1 MSEEKFFGNVRE
13 TLYTYAPEV
22 PAEVYG
28 RMRRKLW
35 VSQFLQFSAGRLNAW
50 YLLFAGV
57 LTVGGLMMFSGDSAQ
72 ALRSGAYESDI
83 PGLHRMVTA
92 SMPCQASSACASAP
106 KSCTD
111 SSADGPVA
119 SVGMGGS
126 PATYDTP
133 AEVLPAAPEAIT
145 TTVSEE
151 PEVSQETAPAE
162 SPAASSEAP
171 KKGKGLSPKILRDK
185 NR

>member
-35 VSQFLQFSAGRLNAW
+35 LSQFLQFSAGRLNAW

-57 LTVGGLMMFSGDSAQ
+57 LTAGGLMIFSGDSSQ

-83 PGLHRMVTA
+83 PRLHRMATF
-92 SMPCQASSACASAP
+92 SQPYQASSACASAP

-111 SSADGPVA
+111 ASGDGPVA
-119 SVGMGGS
+119 SVGMVGS
-126 PATYDTP
+126 QATGLTP
-133 AEVLPAAPEAIT
+133 AEILPVAPEVVTA
-145 TTVSEE
+145 TVSEE
-151 PEVSQETAPAE
+151 QKASQETV
-162 SPAASSEAP
+162 PAASPAVSAEAP

>member
-35 VSQFLQFSAGRLNAW
+35 LSQFLQFSAGRLNAW

-57 LTVGGLMMFSGDSAQ
+57 LTAGGLMMFSGDSAQ

-92 SMPCQASSACASAP
+92 SQSCQAAPACASAP

-119 SVGMGGS
+119 SIGVVHTT
-126 PATYDTP
+126 ATCETP
-133 AEVLPAAPEAIT
+133 AEVLPAAPVAVT
-145 TTVSEE
+145 STVSEE
-151 PEVSQETAPAE
+151 QEASQETVPAE
-162 SPAASSEAP
+162 SPAVSAEAP